1 MLLDALIRSSEDLV
15 MSACTRCGFG
25 QAQELFETTGQG
37 HSVESVQFAYACG
50 ECGAPSQLMA
60 LSEAA
65 KAMAHDARA
74 RARLSSIG
82 VLTVLVITCALSLF
96 SLYHPGSKQGPI
108 LVFSKLSNQA
118 AQPPAN

>member
-1 MLLDALIRSSEDLV
+1 

-25 QAQELFETTGQG
+25 QAQDLIETTGQG
-37 HSVESVQFAYACG
+37 KLGEPAKFVSACG
-50 ECGAPSQLMA
+50 QCGAPSQLMA

-65 KAMAHDARA
+65 KAMAHDART

-82 VLTVLVITCALSLF
+82 VLTVLVITCALCLF
-96 SLYHPGSKQGPI
+96 SLYHPGAKQRPI

-118 AQPPAN
+118 VQPPAN